1 MTRKKDLKRGSEGS
15 EGSAELLVVYDLRDP
30 AARQAAHHHRNYW
43 GKTHT
48 CVHYLEENVVVLA
61 FRPAPDCRW
70 QAWEGVRRRWILKQ
84 LALKLESEGA

>member
-1 MTRKKDLKRGSEGS
+1 MPSLDGFL
-15 EGSAELLVVYDLRDP
+15 AIYDIRDDDGWRT
-30 AARQAAHHHRNYW
+30 ANRHRDYW

-48 CVHYLEENVVVLA
+48 RVHYLEENVVVLA